1 MSPLVG
7 EILLV
12 LFFTLCGG
20 FFSAAEM
27 ALISLRESQ
36 IKQLRTRGPRGRKV
50 AHLAANPGR
59 FLSAVQVGVTLF
71 GFLSSA
77 FGGATIAGRL
87 SPVLERLGMPSG
99 VASTVSLVLI
109 TIAISYVSIV
119 LGELTAKRLAM
130 QRAESFAMA
139 LGPTVD
145 GIARA
150 ARPVIWLLEVST
162 NALVRLLGGRPD
174 AAREAV
180 SEEELRSLVSDS
192 ATLGDEER
200 RILEDVFAAGDR
212 TLREVMVPRTEVDFL
227 PGDTP
232 VHRAVR
238 ELTGAPHS
246 RYPVTGASAD
256 DVLGFVHVRD
266 LFDPRWAQRATPVEE
281 LVRPMAN
288 FPQTVNVIY
297 ALAEM
302 RRVSSHMA
310 IVRDE
315 YGGTAGMVTME
326 DLVEELVGEIT
337 DEYDIVE
344 EATPAAPNTRE
355 IDGLTSLEDF
365 EEETGMVL
373 PEGPYD
379 TLAGW
384 FMFRLGAI
392 PAVGDVTEAEL
403 TSADDPERERRVEV
417 SVLEMDGRRAARFLI
432 RRAGVP
438 AAAGRQRGTRPAPD
452 TATGPAGAG
461 GAGEADGGE
470 ADGGAG
476 TENAGAAGA
485 GVERVGGVGSDGTD
499 ADQRRS
505 GTGPG
510 PDQRRSGTGPG
521 SEQG

>member
-1 MSPLVG
+1 MSQLIG
-7 EILLV
+7 EIVLV

-36 IKQLRTRGPRGRKV
+36 IKQLRTRGRRGQKV
-50 AHLAANPGR
+50 AHLAADPQR
-59 FLSAVQVGVTLF
+59 FLSAVQIGVTLF

-87 SPVLERLGMPSG
+87 TPVLVNWG
-99 VASTVSLVLI
+99 VPTGLASTISLVII
-109 TIAISYVSIV
+109 TIIISYVSIV

-145 GIARA
+145 GIAQSM
-150 ARPVIWLLEVST
+150 RPVIWLLEVST
-162 NALVRLLGGRPD
+162 NAVVRLLGGRPE
-174 AAREAV
+174 AAREEV
-180 SEEELRSLVSDS
+180 TEEELRSLVSD
-192 ATLGDEER
+192 AAALGDEER
-200 RILEDVFAAGDR
+200 RILEDVFSAGDR

-232 VHRAVR
+232 VYRAVR
-238 ELTGAPHS
+238 ELTGSPHS

-256 DVLGFVHVRD
+256 DLLGFVHVRD
-266 LFDPRWAQRATPVEE
+266 LFDPGWAQRATPVEE

-288 FPQTVNVIY
+288 FPQTVNVIH

-310 IVRDE
+310 VVRDE
-315 YGGTAGMVTME
+315 YGGTAGIVTME

-337 DEYDIVE
+337 DEYDIVQE
-344 EATPAAPNTRE
+344 ETPTAPNTRE
-355 IDGLTSLEDF
+355 IDGLISLEDF
-365 EEETGMVL
+365 EDETGMVL

-384 FMFRLGAI
+384 FMCRIGAI
-392 PAVGDVTEAEL
+392 PTVGASSEAEL
-403 TSADDPERERRVEV
+403 ALADDPEQQRKVEV

-432 RRAGVP
+432 RRTGAAP
-438 AAAGRQRGTRPAPD
+438 AAGRSRVPRSAPGTADSAPIAVTGSEGRD
-452 TATGPAGAG
+452 GATGH
-461 GAGEADGGE
+461 
-470 ADGGAG
+470 
-476 TENAGAAGA
+476 
-485 GVERVGGVGSDGTD
+485 
-499 ADQRRS
+499 
-505 GTGPG
+505 
-510 PDQRRSGTGPG
+510 
-521 SEQG
+521 